1 MNQPA
6 WHESL
11 LSRQPILNTQED
23 LVGYELMLQPAFRS
37 RDSSRAATL
46 VCAAY
51 AELGVRGALGQ
62 ATAFLPVDLGL
73 LNDDAIEALPPDAV
87 VLELDFDGAPDERTL
102 ERCRALRERR
112 YSLALN
118 GYAGLD
124 ERSSPLLAILDII
137 RIDIRG
143 YDEKAL
149 SELACPLV
157 KLPLKLLADGVES
170 REVMES
176 CKAIGFQLFQGHYF
190 ARPEVVSGRRLSAS
204 QAGLIQLI
212 NLTGRDAETKQIE
225 ECIKR
230 EPALAVNLLS
240 IVNSVGYGAYRNIS
254 SLRHAITMLGR
265 RQLQRWLQLLLMTP
279 SGKTP
284 DVSRSPLLQV
294 AALRGRMMEMLIE
307 HRRPGDRVLADQAFI
322 TGIMSMMPAALGIPM
337 NEILEQI
344 SLETEVKEA
353 LLTHTGDL
361 GQTLALLECFDA
373 EDVQGCDRLLGE
385 LSCPGFDRGTLNVCL
400 MESLRWVNGGDN

>member
-6 WHESL
+6 LHESL

-51 AELGVRGALGQ
+51 AELGVRSALGQ
-62 ATAFLPVDLGL
+62 ATAFLPVDLGF
-73 LNDDAIEALPPDAV
+73 LNDDAIEALPPDSV
-87 VLELDFDGAPDERTL
+87 VLELDFDGAPDEPTL
-102 ERCRALRERR
+102 ERCRAMRERR

-124 ERSSPLLAILDII
+124 ERSSPLLAMLDII

-143 YDEKAL
+143 YDQKAL
-149 SELACPLV
+149 SELASPLV

-170 REVMES
+170 REVMER

-212 NLTGRDAETKQIE
+212 NLTGRDAETKKNRGVHKTRAGAGCQSAEYCQLGGLRRIQ
-225 ECIKR
+225 KYQFFASR
-230 EPALAVNLLS
+230 DYHAWSTPVTALVATS
-240 IVNSVGYGAYRNIS
+240 AY
-254 SLRHAITMLGR
+254 
-265 RQLQRWLQLLLMTP
+265 
-279 SGKTP
+279 
-284 DVSRSPLLQV
+284 D
-294 AALRGRMMEMLIE
+294 ALREK
-307 HRRPGDRVLADQAFI
+307 P
-322 TGIMSMMPAALGIPM
+322 
-337 NEILEQI
+337 
-344 SLETEVKEA
+344 
-353 LLTHTGDL
+353 
-361 GQTLALLECFDA
+361 
-373 EDVQGCDRLLGE
+373 
-385 LSCPGFDRGTLNVCL
+385 
-400 MESLRWVNGGDN
+400 